1 MLVHLQQDWAAS
13 VAAGLVSDGIA
24 RFDRVNSRSQFV
36 TLAASL
42 GRVVPH
48 RDSDSDGITTLQNR
62 GGVARPMGFGG
73 FGAGALAPHTDR
85 SGVIDPPVLL
95 LVVCVR
101 RAASGGECLAI
112 DGQRVYTDL
121 ATSAP
126 EAVEVLSQP
135 RTALFGGAAGYLGSV
150 FEPTSGGRVRVRYR
164 RDGLAQYSP
173 QVTRWLP
180 QLEDAIDRH
189 TVRFTLEPGEG
200 YVLHNHRWMHG
211 RTAFTGDR
219 VMYRLNLSPHPEFEI
234 LPGFALPDAV
244 PGAAP

>member
-1 MLVHLQQDWAAS
+1 MLVDLQQNWAAS

-24 RFDRVNSRSQFV
+24 RFDRVSSRAQFV

-42 GRVVPH
+42 GRLVSH

-62 GGVARPMGFGG
+62 GGIARRMGFGG

-95 LVVCVR
+95 LVVCER
-101 RAASGGECLAI
+101 RAASGGECIAI

-121 ATSAP
+121 AATAP

-150 FEPTSGGRVRVRYR
+150 FEHASGGRVRVRYR

-180 QLEDAIDRH
+180 QLEEVIDRH
-189 TVRFTLEPGEG
+189 TVRFSLDPGEG
-200 YVLHNHRWMHG
+200 YVLHNHWWLHG
-211 RTAFTGDR
+211 RSAFTGDR
-219 VMYRLNLSPHPEFEI
+219 VMYRLNLNPHPEFGI
-234 LPGFALPDAV
+234 LSGFSSDAV
-244 PGAAP
+244 PVVAR